1 MPIGRH
7 ASCFSAGV
15 TPSADPPEAISA
27 LTDADIHARLFDAM
41 LDHRLVPGMRL
52 REDELGQ
59 AFGVSRT
66 RIRQVLIRLATEQLV
81 CLVPNAGAR
90 VAEPTP
96 ADAAEV
102 FDARRLIEPALLESF
117 ITRAGTA
124 ELRALQRWI
133 TAEERARKSG
143 ERRTAIRCAGAFH
156 LHLAEH
162 AGNRTLARQL
172 RELVTRTSL
181 ILMRWGPQE
190 IRDPARGVGGAWAC
204 DCHEHRGIF
213 AAVKL
218 RDARAAGAFMQQHL
232 TRLQSQLRFESAAPA
247 TPRVADLLGLP
258 G

>member
-1 MPIGRH
+1 
-7 ASCFSAGV
+7 V
-15 TPSADPPEAISA
+15 TLTADKAAAAPAP
-27 LTDADIHARLFDAM
+27 TDADIHARLFDAM

-52 REDELGQ
+52 REDELGR

-81 CLVPNAGAR
+81 SLVPNVGAR

-117 ITRAGTA
+117 IVRAGAA
-124 ELRALQRWI
+124 ELRALQGWI
-133 TAEERARKSG
+133 TAEERARKAG
-143 ERRTAIRCAGAFH
+143 ERHTAIRCAGGFH

-190 IRDPARGVGGAWAC
+190 IRDPARNAGGGFAC

-218 RDARAAGAFMQQHL
+218 RDARAAAEFMQQHL

-247 TPRVADLLGLP
+247 APRVADLLGLP